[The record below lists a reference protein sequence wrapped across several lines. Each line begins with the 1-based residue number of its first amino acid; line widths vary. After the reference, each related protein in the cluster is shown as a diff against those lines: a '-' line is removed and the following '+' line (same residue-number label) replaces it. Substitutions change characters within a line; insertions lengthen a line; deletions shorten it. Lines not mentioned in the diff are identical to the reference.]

1 MDAIL
6 SFKRGRRRSWLAYT
20 VPPERTVMTDTKS
33 ASGVTYT
40 SAGAEYF
47 EKRKLKR
54 SAGVWGLWGLG
65 IAAVISGDFSGWN
78 VGLSTT
84 GWGAL
89 LLAMILITIMFFTM
103 VFSIAEM
110 SAAMPHTGGAYSFA
124 RAGMGPWG
132 GFITGLA
139 ETVEYVVTTAVVVWF
154 SGVYADS
161 ALSALT
167 GVSLPNY
174 VWWVILYVVFIGL
187 NTLGAAIGFRFALIV
202 ALISIGVIAFFA
214 IAALASGSVDFS
226 RLLDFGPGGS
236 TGEFLPFGAGAILFA
251 LPFAIWFFLG
261 IEELPLAAEE
271 AHNPQKDI
279 PKASVLGV
287 ITLAV
292 LGFVVLILNPAV
304 TGTAEITASPGLD
317 EPLLHGFRAILGEDL
332 AAVLALFALIGLLA
346 SLQGIM
352 FAYGRN
358 MYSLSRAGYYPKFL
372 SLTGKR
378 QTPWVALLVGG
389 ILGFLVLVTVLIIIP
404 SANPDA
410 AGTASGVILLIAVF
424 GAVISYI
431 MQMVSF
437 VVLRRR
443 FPNASRPYKS
453 PTGVVGAVIAGI
465 IAFGAFLGILLNSA
479 FLTAVITFVVVFV
492 VGIVLFALVGRTRL
506 VLSPEEEYAL
516 SGGMHG
522 DPQKEGYDVME
533 AEVFGKDGKPK
544 K

>member
-1 MDAIL
+1 MA
-6 SFKRGRRRSWLAYT
+6 
-20 VPPERTVMTDTKS
+20 ETKS
-33 ASGVTYT
+33 AGGVKYT
-40 SAGAEYF
+40 SAGADYF

-78 VGLSTT
+78 VGLLTT
-84 GWGAL
+84 GWGPLLIAL
-89 LLAMILITIMFFTM
+89 LIITVMYFTM
-103 VFSIAEM
+103 IFSIGEM

-132 GFITGLA
+132 GFVTGLA

-154 SGVYADS
+154 SAYYADS
-161 ALSALT
+161 ALALLIT
-167 GVSLPNY
+167 PEGQELPAAVLPAP
-174 VWWVILYVVFIGL
+174 VWWAILYVLFIGL
-187 NTLGAAIGFRFALIV
+187 NSLGAAIGFRFALVV
-202 ALISIGVIAFFA
+202 ALISIAVIVFFA
-214 IAALASGSVDFS
+214 IGAFATGSVDFS
-226 RLLDFGPGGS
+226 RLFDLAPEGGEA
-236 TGEFLPFGAGAILFA
+236 GQFFPFGVGAILFA

-279 PKASVLGV
+279 PKAGVLGV
-287 ITLAV
+287 VTLAV
-292 LGFVVLILNPAV
+292 LAIVVLFINPAV
-304 TGTAEITASPGLD
+304 TGTTAIANLPDSG
-317 EPLLHGFRAILGEDL
+317 EPLLAGFRLFLPDQL
-332 AAVLALFALIGLLA
+332 AAVIALFALIGLLA

-378 QTPWVALLVGG
+378 QTPWVALVVGG
-389 ILGFLVLVTVLIIIP
+389 ILGYIILVVVLVIIP
-404 SANPDA
+404 MVNPDA
-410 AGTASGVILLIAVF
+410 GGTAQGVILLIAVF

-431 MQMVSF
+431 MQMISF
-437 VVLRRR
+437 VVLRRK

-453 PTGVVGAVIAGI
+453 PTGVPGAIVAGI
-465 IAFGAFLGILLNSA
+465 IAVGALLGILLNSA
-479 FLTAVITFVVVFV
+479 FVTAVITFLIVFV
-492 VGIVLFALVGRTRL
+492 VGIALFALIGRTRL

-516 SGGMHG
+516 SGGLHG

-533 AEVFGKDGKPK
+533 GEVPGTGKKAAPK
-544 K
+544 KK